1 MQVRRYRKK
10 PVVVE
15 AIQFTEESK
24 DRALN
29 FVTCNAAVAFA
40 GDRPVLE
47 IQTLEGVMQA
57 HVGDFIIK
65 GTQGEFYPCK
75 APSFHDTFE
84 EVDNNAIR

>member
-1 MQVRRYRKK
+1 MQVKRYRKK
-10 PVVVE
+10 PVVIE

-57 HVGDFIIK
+57 HVGDFIIR
-65 GTQGEFYPCK
+65 GVQGEFYPIK
-75 APSFHDTFE
+75 NDIFIATYDKVE
-84 EVDNNAIR
+84 